1 VVLIRLIEILLVL
14 CAVTT
19 QTGDLADDTQAL
31 WTRPNAVG
39 LAAGG
44 SLATFAHRQQ
54 DDWQEELRGAW
65 YIEHPSQITDVYGS
79 SSFLLPAA
87 LASQVAGNAANR
99 VLLQRTGRGLTRT
112 LILTQLVVGPIK
124 LAVQRRRPDG
134 SDQYSF
140 PSGHTANTFAIARYV
155 QRDFGTPSSLLP
167 YALAVTTAMGRIEGG
182 RHYLSDVLMGG
193 SLGLIVGSTVH
204 LDEHGSAQQTRLRL
218 VPMSDP
224 ASGLRLVL
232 PLH

>member
-1 VVLIRLIEILLVL
+1 MR
-14 CAVTT
+14 C
-19 QTGDLADDTQAL
+19 
-31 WTRPNAVG
+31 W
-39 LAAGG
+39 
-44 SLATFAHRQQ
+44 
-54 DDWQEELRGAW
+54 
-65 YIEHPSQITDVYGS
+65 
-79 SSFLLPAA
+79 
-87 LASQVAGNAANR
+87 
-99 VLLQRTGRGLTRT
+99 
-112 LILTQLVVGPIK
+112 
-124 LAVQRRRPDG
+124 QRRRPDG